1 VQLTQFNLLSLLSD
15 EEEVAEEGAPRE
27 CGAREAGMQAQR
39 LLDCG
44 ERGIHLLF
52 DTPLIA
58 EAFGQDAGSLRR
70 IVEEH
75 LEEIQS
81 AVHYVLELPSPDVAR
96 EFISCLPRTLQ
107 HVLVLLYFELLD
119 DRLRKRETRH

>member
-1 VQLTQFNLLSLLSD
+1 VQLQFNLARPLSD
-15 EEEVAEEGAPRE
+15 EEVRTEEGPPR
-27 CGAREAGMQAQR
+27 GGGVGEAGMETQR

-58 EAFGQDAGSLRR
+58 EAFEQDAKTLRR
-70 IVEEH
+70 IVDEH

-81 AVHYVLELPSPDVAR
+81 AVQHVLELPTPDVAR